1 MRRFF
6 AFWPAL
12 WLAISLGG
20 CDKLPPTGA
29 VQPGETHPGGATT
42 VQRSDRLA
50 FSLPAANL
58 TPEQRLDFSVGRSF
72 FRNPWVI
79 APSTTTARDGLG
91 PLYNAN
97 ACQACHV
104 RNGRGHPPEPGALN
118 AVSMLVRLAI
128 PPGPGSAATL
138 RTMGVEPEPLYGTQL
153 QDQAIPG
160 VPPEGRVRVSY
171 SEHPVHFA
179 DGFEVRLRKPVLT
192 IDRLGYGPLHPATQL
207 SARIAPPMIGLGLL
221 EAIPQADLQ
230 AQAARQPALGLQG
243 RPNYVWDDAKG
254 QTVLGRFGWKAG
266 QPNLDQQNAHAALS
280 DMGLTSALLPAQNCT
295 AAQVACQQAT
305 PDDGPDGE
313 GEVSDNIRRL
323 LLFYTRHLAVPGRPA
338 AAQRA
343 VLEGKQLFQQAGC
356 QGCHVPRWVTASDAA
371 EPSLAGQTIWP
382 YTDLLLHDMGPGLA
396 DGRGEF
402 QAGPRDWR
410 TAPLWG
416 LGLTRAVSGHYQLL
430 HDGRARDPLEAVL
443 WHGGEAEAARQQV
456 LTFDA
461 RQRAALLA
469 FLDSL

>member
-1 MRRFF
+1 M
-6 AFWPAL
+6 
-12 WLAISLGG
+12 GV
-20 CDKLPPTGA
+20 

-42 VQRSDRLA
+42 VQRSDRHA
-50 FSLPAANL
+50 FSMPAANL
-58 TPEQRLDFSVGRSF
+58 SPEQRVDFSVGRSF

-97 ACQACHV
+97 ACQACHL
-104 RNGRGHPPEPGALN
+104 RNGRGHPPEADALN
-118 AVSMLVRLAI
+118 AVSMLVRLSI
-128 PPGPGSAATL
+128 PAGPGSTDTL
-138 RTMGVEPEPLYGTQL
+138 RTLGVEPEPVYGTQL

-160 VPPEGRVRVSY
+160 VPPEGRVRVNY
-171 SEHPVHFA
+171 SEHSVRFA
-179 DGFEVRLRKPVLT
+179 DGFEVRLRTPELV

-207 SARIAPPMIGLGLL
+207 SARVAPPMIGLGLL
-221 EAIPQADLQ
+221 EAIPEASLL
-230 AQAARQPALGLQG
+230 AQAARQPSLGLSG
-243 RPNYVWDDAKG
+243 RPNYVWDGAKA
-254 QTVLGRFGWKAG
+254 QMVLGRFGWKAA
-266 QPNLDQQNAHAALS
+266 QPSLDQQNAHAALS
-280 DMGLTSALLPAQNCT
+280 DMGLSSSLLPAQNCT
-295 AAQVACQQAT
+295 PAQTACLQAAN
-305 PDDGPDGE
+305 GNGLEGE

-323 LLFYTRHLAVPGRPA
+323 MLFYTRHLGVPGRPA
-338 AAQRA
+338 AAEPQ
-343 VLEGKQLFQQAGC
+343 VLEGKRLFHQAGC
-356 QGCHVPRWVTASDAA
+356 QGCHVPSWVTAKDAA
-371 EPSLAGQTIWP
+371 EPSLAGQTLWP
-382 YTDLLLHDMGPGLA
+382 YTDLLLHDMGEGLA

-461 RQRAALLA
+461 RQRTALLA